1 MNIFRPGWLL
11 SSGGHGTGSAE
22 ILEASRGPQS
32 AMRWTLDLNIW
43 TLDLNRWTLDLH
55 RWILDLN
62 RWTLNSIN
70 RKTLDLNRW
79 LLGFTC

>member
-1 MNIFRPGWLL
+1 MVQLASEVSWPPAV
-11 SSGGHGTGSAE
+11 SAE
-22 ILEASRGPQS
+22 SLEARRGPQIS
-32 AMRWTLDLNIW
+32 NQWTLDLNIW
-43 TLDLNRWTLDLH
+43 TLDLKRWTLDLH
-55 RWILDLN
+55 RWTLDLN